1 MTKPHE
7 RPRAQLPAR
16 KQAMAETEVK
26 SARPLDDVMIAMDV
40 VDTLRH
46 DKRLV
51 ERELNDGQR
60 RTDLIERLR
69 EIYKGQGIDVPDS
82 ILEEG
87 VKALEEKRFVYTTPP
102 SSLEVR
108 LARLYVT
115 RDQWGRR
122 VGIAAL
128 AALLAGGGWYVGVE
142 RPKRLHQAA
151 IEQELGTEL
160 PARVASLLKQ
170 IETESKSPEALAE
183 ARQLAE
189 SARAA
194 ASGRDGKAADTA
206 EGRLKAMLAELRSAY
221 DIRIVN
227 RKGEITGLWRVPRI
241 NPLSRN
247 YYLVV
252 EATDAS
258 GKAVPQSILNEET
271 SQRETVSKWAVR
283 VPKAVFDEVQADKLD
298 DGIIQ
303 SAVIGVKARGE
314 LKPKW
319 RREVSGGALTRW

>member
-1 MTKPHE
+1 
-7 RPRAQLPAR
+7 
-16 KQAMAETEVK
+16 MAETEAK

-51 ERELNDGQR
+51 ERELNDAQR
-60 RTDLIERLR
+60 RAELIERLR
-69 EIYKGQGIDVPDS
+69 EIYKGQGIEVPDR

-87 VKALEEKRFVYTTPP
+87 VKALEEKRFVYTPPP
-102 SSLEVR
+102 SSLEVK

-115 RDQWGRR
+115 RDQWGKR
-122 VGIAAL
+122 VGVAAL
-128 AALLAGGGWYVGVE
+128 AAAVAGGGWYLAFE
-142 RPKRLHQAA
+142 RPRAVEKAA
-151 IEQELGTEL
+151 IERELGREL
-160 PARVASLLKQ
+160 PARVGSLMQQ

-194 ASGRDGKAADTA
+194 ATGRDSQAAKTA
-206 EGRLKAMLAELRSAY
+206 EDGLKAMLAELRAAY

-227 RKGEITGLWRVPRI
+227 RQGEITGLWRVPRV

-252 EATDAS
+252 EAIDAS
-258 GKAVPQSILNEET
+258 GKAVPQDILNEET
-271 SQRETVSKWAVR
+271 GQRESVTKWAVR
-283 VPKAVFDEVQADKLD
+283 VPKSVFDEVQADKLD

-303 SAVIGVKARGE
+303 NAVIGSKARGE
-314 LKPKW
+314 PKPQW
-319 RREVSGGALTRW
+319 RREIAGGALTRW

>member
-1 MTKPHE
+1 
-7 RPRAQLPAR
+7 
-16 KQAMAETEVK
+16 MAETEAK

-60 RTDLIERLR
+60 RAELIERLR

-87 VKALEEKRFVYTTPP
+87 VKALEEKRFVYTPPP
-102 SSLEVR
+102 SSLEVK

-115 RDQWGRR
+115 REKWGKR

-128 AALLAGGGWYVGVE
+128 AAAVAGGGWYLAFE
-142 RPKRLHQAA
+142 RPRAVEQAA
-151 IEQELGTEL
+151 IERELGQELPG
-160 PARVASLLKQ
+160 RVSSLLNQ
-170 IETESKSPEALAE
+170 IETETKSAEALTE
-183 ARQLAE
+183 AKQLAE
-189 SARAA
+189 SARSAA
-194 ASGRDGKAADTA
+194 AGRDGKAANAA
-206 EGRLKAMLAELRSAY
+206 EARLKEMLAELRAAY

-227 RKGEITGLWRVPRI
+227 RQGEITGLWRVPRV

-252 EATDAS
+252 EAIDAS

-271 SQRETVSKWAVR
+271 GQREVVTKWAVR
-283 VPKAVFDEVQADKLD
+283 VPKSVFDEVQADKLD

-303 SAVIGVKARGE
+303 NAVIGTKARGE
-314 LKPKW
+314 PQPKW